1 MSATATVLRKS
12 AKVSS
17 DARCALR
24 IPVLSEGALKRGN
37 FERLGAKVIQA
48 GGTFDYRSVDKGLF
62 SRTYYNIEFTGSKR
76 LLRWVAVEIDN
87 GDFGF

>member
-17 DARCALR
+17 DALCVIR
-24 IPVLSEGALKRGN
+24 IPVLREGISKRGS
-37 FERLGAKVIQA
+37 FERLGSKVIQA
-48 GGTFDYRSVDKGLF
+48 GGTFDYRSADKGLL

-87 GDFGF
+87 GDFGY